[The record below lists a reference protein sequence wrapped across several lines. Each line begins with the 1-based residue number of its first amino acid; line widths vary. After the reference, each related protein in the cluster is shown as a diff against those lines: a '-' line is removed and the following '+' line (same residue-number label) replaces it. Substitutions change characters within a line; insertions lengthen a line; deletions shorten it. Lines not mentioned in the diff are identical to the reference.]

1 MAEVELKFDL
11 PPEAHAAFRRLAPI
25 AAAAART
32 TRLHALYFDTPEL
45 ELRARGMSLRLRRSG
60 RRWVQTLKAGASG
73 AGGLHAR
80 EEWEFDRPRPALDLV
95 LFAATPLGDL
105 PHLAQRLGEIFH
117 VDMRRTTWEIEVSP
131 GNRVEVA
138 LDHGKVSRAEQTEPV
153 AEVEIES
160 VAGDPLA
167 VFELAAQ
174 LVDHAPLRPSAVT
187 KAQRGYRLARGEA
200 SAPVNA
206 SRIELSAGQSP
217 GEAARTMVAAA
228 LGQLQANEPGVLA
241 ARDPEYLHQF
251 RVALRR
257 LRSALR
263 VFRTRI
269 EPEFEAQVRV
279 ELRWI
284 AQQTSPARDWDVLA
298 NQTLPA
304 ILKAHG
310 NLRAARS
317 MRSRVAVRRK
327 AARARLRESLLS
339 PRYARLMLEL
349 ARWLATAAPE
359 APGAAEPLAGFA
371 ARVVAKGHKRLVAGA
386 RQLSALAPAERHQL
400 RLEAKRLRYAL
411 EGFEALLRRRRFAAY
426 REALSEIQDDL
437 GRAND
442 AAVAMRLLDEIAL
455 PPDLGE
461 FMRGWLAAETHSSI
475 GPLERHEQRLAA
487 AQPPRARD

>member
-25 AAAAART
+25 AAAKART

-45 ELRARGMSLRLRRSG
+45 ELRAHGMSLRLRRSG

-73 AGGLHAR
+73 AGGLHTR
-80 EEWEFDRPRPALDLV
+80 EEWEFDRPRPALDLA

-105 PHLAQRLGEIFH
+105 PHLDQRLGEIFH

-138 LDHGKVSRAEQTEPV
+138 LDRGQVSRARQSDPV

-187 KAQRGYRLARGEA
+187 KAQRGYQLARDEA
-200 SAPVNA
+200 AAPIKA
-206 SRIELSAGQSP
+206 SRVELFTAQSP

-263 VFRTRI
+263 VFRKRV
-269 EPEFEAQVRV
+269 EPEFETRVRM

-298 NQTLPA
+298 TQTLPA

-310 NLRAARS
+310 NLRVARS
-317 MRSRVAVRRK
+317 MRSRVAIRRA
-327 AARARLRESLLS
+327 AARAQLRESILS
-339 PRYARLMLEL
+339 PRYARLMLDL

-359 APGAAEPLAGFA
+359 APGAALPLPAFA
-371 ARVVAKGHKRLVAGA
+371 ARVVAKGHKRLVSGA

-411 EGFEALLRRRRFAAY
+411 EGFETLLRRRRFATY
-426 REALSEIQDDL
+426 REELSEIQDDL

-442 AAVAMRLLDEIAL
+442 SAVAARLLGEIAL

-461 FMRGWLAAETHSSI
+461 FMRGWLAAETYSGI

-487 AQPPRARD
+487 ARPPRARG